1 MTGAEARAMR
11 RAAGLLLV
19 ASLVRLIYE
28 GRPVQP
34 VVPPGSEDVL
44 PALLAESES
53 LQVEEEH
60 RALPLGDGETIDPN
74 RAGEIELDRLPGV
87 GPSTALAI
95 VEERERGTVF
105 SQARDLLK
113 VRGVGEAT
121 LARIQPYLDLA
132 NPPSA
137 RGTAGLADLESRVDV
152 NRATAA
158 ALQSLPGVGP
168 TLSERIIEK
177 RKQNGGFASVEDLLE
192 VQGIGEATLERL
204 RPRVTIDP

>member
-1 MTGAEARAMR
+1 MTGAESRAMR

-44 PALLAESES
+44 PELLAESES
-53 LQVEEEH
+53 LHVEAER
-60 RALPLGDGETIDPN
+60 RALPLGEGETIDPN
-74 RAGEIELDRLPGV
+74 RASDIELDRLPGV

-95 VEERERGTVF
+95 VEERQQGTVF
-105 SQARDLLK
+105 RQARDLLN

-121 LARIQPYLDLA
+121 LARIAPHLDLA
-132 NPPSA
+132 KPPPA
-137 RGTAGLADLESRVDV
+137 LGTAALGDIAPRVDV

-158 ALQSLPGVGP
+158 ALQTLPGVGP

-177 RKQNGGFASVEDLLE
+177 RKENGGFGSVEELLE

-204 RPRVTIDP
+204 RSRVTTGR